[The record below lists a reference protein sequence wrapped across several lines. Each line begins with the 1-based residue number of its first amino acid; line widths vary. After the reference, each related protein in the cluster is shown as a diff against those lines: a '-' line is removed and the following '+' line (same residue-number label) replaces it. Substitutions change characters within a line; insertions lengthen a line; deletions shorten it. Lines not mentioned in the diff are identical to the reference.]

1 MQNAGP
7 ELTVSLSFSIA
18 ALTASKV
25 DIVTKPNLL
34 LLPEYLSYI
43 TYHTGNKSNIKDIS
57 IPKIQSKWQCYHLD
71 VNH

>member
-1 MQNAGP
+1 MQNAGS

-43 TYHTGNKSNIKDIS
+43 TYYTGNRSN
-57 IPKIQSKWQCYHLD
+57 H
-71 VNH
+71 